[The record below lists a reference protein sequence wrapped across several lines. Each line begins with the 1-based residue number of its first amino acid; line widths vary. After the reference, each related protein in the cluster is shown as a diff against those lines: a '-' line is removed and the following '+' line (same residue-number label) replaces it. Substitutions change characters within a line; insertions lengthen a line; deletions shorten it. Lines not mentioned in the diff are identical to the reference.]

1 MTRGAVHR
9 GPAAVKPTSRTVVSL
24 GPMPPEPTGI
34 ATYHRAVLDGL
45 GRIGFTNDVP
55 IEAVWPVRERDFE
68 RIADHR
74 LGLYHLGNN
83 IAFHRDIYRMV
94 WQVPGIA
101 VLHDLALDDFVRG
114 LQSLGDPLGFV
125 AIREAL
131 DARELLSMP
140 EAQVN
145 PPLKIPWVAAVARR
159 ARGIVVHA
167 PFGRAYLE
175 DIGCRTPIFVVPH
188 PPVETEA
195 AVAGAR
201 PAGEGLRAAAEAA
214 GARTLVVAAGDIN
227 EAKQLEPL
235 LAAMARLPDDVHLV
249 VVGRRVATYD
259 FTSPA
264 HASGLGE
271 RLRIDHDVS
280 DERFLAWLH
289 AADVVADMRFPH
301 RGEVSGTLARAMQVG
316 RPTLVSATGT
326 YLDAPERTVVTVPAG
341 VPDPSAVA
349 EAIKSLA
356 AAPERRAAIGA
367 AARAHM
373 LQLEAT
379 EATAHGYADAIE
391 RTLGLVEDPVGPV
404 MRRWADALADI
415 GVAEPELARGLGLA
429 YARALES
436 FTQAS

>member
-1 MTRGAVHR
+1 MTRGGVRR
-9 GPAAVKPTSRTVVSL
+9 GPAPPRPISPSVVSL

-34 ATYHRAVLDGL
+34 ATYHLAVLDGL
-45 GRIGFTNDVP
+45 SRIGLDVP
-55 IEAVWPVRERDFE
+55 VEPVWPVREHDLSKL
-68 RIADHR
+68 ATHR
-74 LGLYHLGNN
+74 LGIYHLGNN

-94 WQVPGIA
+94 WQRPGIA

-131 DARELLSMP
+131 EARELLSMP
-140 EAQVN
+140 EAADN

-167 PFGRAYLE
+167 PFARAYLH

-195 AVAGAR
+195 AIDDAR
-201 PAGEGLRAAAEAA
+201 PAGERLRAAARDA
-214 GARTLVVAAGDIN
+214 GAETLVVAAGDIN

-235 LAAMARLPDDVHLV
+235 LAAFALLPDDVHLV
-249 VVGRRVATYD
+249 VVGRTVSTYD
-259 FTSPA
+259 FTA
-264 HASGLGE
+264 VARASGLGA

-316 RPTLVSATGT
+316 RATIVSGTGT
-326 YLDAPERTVVTVPAG
+326 YLDEPEGTVRTVPAG
-341 VPDPSAVA
+341 VPDPAAIAAAIAELAEHPDLREGIGSAA
-349 EAIKSLA
+349 RRHMQGLA
-356 AAPERRAAIGA
+356 ASD
-367 AARAHM
+367 
-373 LQLEAT
+373 
-379 EATAHGYADAIE
+379 ATAHGYAEAIRE
-391 RTLGLVEDPVGPV
+391 TLAIVEDPVAPA

-415 GVAEPELARGLGLA
+415 GVGEQELAHGLGVD

-436 FTQAS
+436 FTHPS

>member
-1 MTRGAVHR
+1 MTRGAVRR
-9 GPAAVKPTSRTVVSL
+9 GPAPPGPASRTIVSL
-24 GPMPPEPTGI
+24 GPTPPAPTGI

-45 GRIGFTNDVP
+45 DRIGFTREIPV
-55 IEAVWPVRERDFE
+55 EGVWPVRERDLE
-68 RIADHR
+68 RIGHHR

-83 IAFHRDIYRMV
+83 IAFHRDIYRLV
-94 WQVPGIA
+94 WQMPGIA

-140 EAQVN
+140 AAQEN

-167 PFGRAYLE
+167 PFCRAYLE

-195 AVAGAR
+195 AIAGAR
-201 PAGEGLRAAAEAA
+201 PTGARLRAAADAA

-235 LAAMARLPDDVHLV
+235 LAAMSQLPDDVHLV
-249 VVGRRVATYD
+249 VVGRTVATYD
-259 FTSPA
+259 FTAVA
-264 HASGLGE
+264 HRSGLGA
-271 RLRIDHDVS
+271 RLRIDRDVS
-280 DERFLAWLH
+280 DERFLAWLC
-289 AADVVADMRFPH
+289 AADIVADLRFPH

-316 RPTLVSATGT
+316 RATLVSATGT
-326 YLDAPERTVVTVPAG
+326 YLDAAEDTVVRAPAG
-341 VPDPSAVA
+341 VPDPSALAVA
-349 EAIKSLA
+349 IAPLA
-356 AAPERRAAIGA
+356 QDPERRARVGA
-367 AARAHM
+367 AARDHM
-373 LQLEAT
+373 RQLEAT
-379 EATAHGYADAIE
+379 EATAHGYAAAIRE
-391 RTLGLVEDPVGPV
+391 TLAIVEDPVGGA

-415 GVAEPELARGLGLA
+415 GVDEPGLARGYGLD

-436 FTQAS
+436 FTHPT